1 MKIVKTRPTELYI
14 TSVSWYVSRTHNVEH
29 TCPAGVA
36 RPRHDMRPTVES
48 FELPMKVLLAQSNRI
63 ADIASYSCDT
73 VENMAARVI
82 LVRGR
87 GRRRRVKLNEPPY
100 PLVFHYICT
109 PSFSAPHA
117 FRRWPRPLMGHNLC
131 AEHRRYGSPDFFSAT
146 SSRLILTRSKRPLS

>member
-1 MKIVKTRPTELYI
+1 
-14 TSVSWYVSRTHNVEH
+14 
-29 TCPAGVA
+29 
-36 RPRHDMRPTVES
+36 MRPTVRVES
-48 FELPMKVLLAQSNRI
+48 FELPRIVLFAQSNRI
-63 ADIASYSCDT
+63 ADIASSSCDT
-73 VENMAARVI
+73 VENTVARVM

-131 AEHRRYGSPDFFSAT
+131 AEHRRYAIPDFFFSAT
-146 SSRLILTRSKRPLS
+146 SSVDIDAKRKATELIEDSRQVHVWKGSG